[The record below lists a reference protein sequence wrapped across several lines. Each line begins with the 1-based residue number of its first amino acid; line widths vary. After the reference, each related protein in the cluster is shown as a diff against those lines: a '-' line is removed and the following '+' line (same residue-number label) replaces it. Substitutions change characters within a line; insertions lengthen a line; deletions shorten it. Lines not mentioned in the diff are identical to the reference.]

1 MNILKFKCI
10 AIIIGVVFLIP
21 SCTKNRPN
29 KEEKDEPIIKEP
41 IKELFLPIKLESDN
55 LVITLK
61 YNENSTHI
69 SEIKTSNGYRF
80 KIIYK
85 DGLPSQ
91 YDKYVGK
98 KLIQSI
104 YCIRV
109 PDMDLKV
116 TFFDVEG
123 QASTPTGFL
132 ILKQNSQNQVT
143 AIQASGSG
151 HTFPYKD
158 SEWYYS
164 LSGNLSSITINDSPT
179 KIASIKYT
187 HDEQNGIFK
196 NAQHCQLLFLVID
209 FPLFS
214 ADANNRLSHSNTD
227 TPSENT
233 SFTYQY
239 DADGYPTQ
247 FTITKSKQ
255 TFKITYM
262 KLQQ

>member
-10 AIIIGVVFLIP
+10 AIITGIVFLIP
-21 SCTKNRPN
+21 SCSKNKPN

-41 IKELFLPIKLESDN
+41 IKELFLPIKLESGN
-55 LVITLK
+55 LIITLK
-61 YNENSTHI
+61 YKENSALI
-69 SEIKTSNGYRF
+69 SEVKTSDGYRF

-91 YDKYVGK
+91 YDKYAGK

-109 PDMDLKV
+109 PDKDLKV
-116 TFFDVEG
+116 TFFDVDG

-132 ILKQNSQNQVT
+132 LLKQNIQNQAT

-151 HTFPYKD
+151 HSFPYQD
-158 SEWYYS
+158 SEWHYS
-164 LSGNLSSITINDSPT
+164 SSGNLSSITINDSPT
-179 KIASIKYT
+179 KTASIKYT

-196 NAQHCQLLFLVID
+196 NAQHSQLLFLVLD

-214 ADANNRLSHSNTD
+214 ADANNRLSYSNTD

-247 FTITKSKQ
+247 YTTTKSKQ